1 MAGNMP
7 KLRFGLTSVFY
18 AIALLASALS
28 VFGSVGIILSAVI
41 IVAWIA
47 IFLSAN
53 PRKMAR

>member
-1 MAGNMP
+1 MP